1 MIEELRDVLLLLL
14 GWLLGLFAPLIVS
27 HFQEKRQVNALKTA
41 LSTELRELQYRLVL
55 LVYRVEAKY
64 GEVNH
69 EFFKWAQDI
78 FTEYKGINSVKTLV
92 DTLGPLLNL
101 TKEEMATY
109 SQATKQHEKPNSGLS
124 LKKHS
129 VSFLEANVVLLP
141 KLDPVLQAQ
150 LLEIKTRIGYMNETT
165 DESLYYFRLSFQ
177 TGLST
182 NNYTIANTN
191 MIGAY
196 KMYAIQAREVV
207 EIVKKILSETR

>member
-141 KLDPVLQAQ
+141 KLDPVLKAQ